1 VPPTAYP
8 FNVVDVFTER
18 RLEGNQLGVFL
29 DAEEIPDDRM
39 QAIARQLNVAETI
52 FLSAPRTPDG
62 AASARIFTPAREV
75 PFAGHPTIGAAFALC
90 TAGRIPAGAASFVLE
105 ERVGPV
111 PIRLESR
118 DPFFAWLRTPPIA
131 FGKTYD
137 REAVAR
143 ALGVTPDDLIE
154 GAPVQVVSAGNP
166 FAYVALQTPE
176 AVDRATLSEPAL
188 RCAAPGFDATGV
200 FVFAPREGGAYSR
213 MFAPMAGV
221 PEDPATGSA
230 TGPLAAYMAAYGL
243 CERREGLRLLSE
255 QGVKMRRRSLVHALL
270 HFSGNDLD
278 YVEVGGTAVET
289 IQGTVFAD

>member
-1 VPPTAYP
+1 MPPTAYP

-188 RCAAPGFDATGV
+188 RCAARRPASMRRASSCSHRARAARTRACSRRWRACPKIPRRAAQRGRLRPIWRRTDCASGARV
-200 FVFAPREGGAYSR
+200 FVS
-213 MFAPMAGV
+213 
-221 PEDPATGSA
+221 
-230 TGPLAAYMAAYGL
+230 
-243 CERREGLRLLSE
+243 
-255 QGVKMRRRSLVHALL
+255 
-270 HFSGNDLD
+270 
-278 YVEVGGTAVET
+278 
-289 IQGTVFAD
+289 